1 MAVYFTCIDYIRC
14 ASNTKEK
21 IERINAIIEALEDS
35 MLEGALKANIEEYSI
50 DDGQTK
56 IKTVFRDVN
65 QIEDAIT
72 ALTRRKNKLINSCIG
87 FRYGLQDG
95 KTRIS

>member
-14 ASNTKEK
+14 ASNTREK
-21 IERINAIIEALEDS
+21 IDRINAIIEALEDS
-35 MLEGALKANIEEYSI
+35 MLKGALKANIEEYSL

-56 IKTVFRDVN
+56 IKEVFRDIT
-65 QIEDAIT
+65 QIENSIT
-72 ALTRRKNKLINSCIG
+72 ALTRRKNRLINSCVG
-87 FRYGLQDG
+87 YRYGLQDG